1 MVKKPMKA
9 AGPLIFAAAIAAAV
23 LISVSGIRCY
33 AVLTGSMEP
42 VLPVGRAGHYLQ
54 DSGRHGNAQNRR
66 HRPGGSDGHD
76 AGTDK
81 QRGRYT
87 CHGGEHRWEGAVVPA
102 LDGISGQNSE

>member
-42 VLPVGRAGHYLQ
+42 VLPVGSLLVVVPMSFDELKVGQ
-54 DSGRHGNAQNRR
+54 DIT
-66 HRPGGSDGHD
+66 SDGHD